1 MVKTKQYQTL
11 GQAIYTGIEQNTYLN
26 EIYDSLLYNDF
37 LLVFQTNA
45 PAKHIDVDDALRF
58 ADLLSKSNDEK
69 RADQQKSLAQEI
81 ATLLNLQYPGN
92 RDIQYVMGS
101 VLTSTSNYIGLQHS
115 VPEFSE
121 IDLLDRLSSEAQ
133 KEYLS
138 IPEEHDQYFLRSQKT
153 VFDHICKDQYFS
165 YAGPTS
171 MGKSFVMRTFIKNRI
186 QQEADCNFAIL
197 VPTKAL
203 INEVSDEL
211 AHEMGMLLREKDYR
225 IVTSAGATILQEK
238 NEHHYIFV
246 MTPERMMYQLIGF
259 ADIPVNYLFV
269 DEAQNISKRASR
281 SMFYFQVIGML
292 NRSET
297 PPHVIFASPNIPNP
311 DLYLELTSSEEA
323 VGKSEHFTS
332 AFTPVSQEKFLIDMR
347 NCHQGYYNGLSKEL
361 HLCNTFDNGKT
372 FFDFIDELG
381 EGKKNLIYCNSKAK
395 VTSFAK
401 EYAARQTKRL
411 DKDLEE
417 LAREIREQVHDEY
430 FLADTVE
437 RGVAYHV
444 GYLPTNIR
452 LKIEEL
458 FRKRDGGISTI
469 FCTSTLLEGVNLPAD
484 NLFVTDF
491 KNGKSPMSSV
501 EFRNLI
507 GRVGRI
513 QYALYGNVF
522 FVCLPNGDVEPENFT
537 DLLKKEA
544 ETQSLSIDSLT
555 ETEKKYIVDCLRN
568 GIAKLEKLEGQSEE
582 QFSFMRKS
590 ANILVRDI
598 LLERKGRVRR
608 EFNEMLTP
616 AITEEIKSA
625 FTGRKNEPDDDINI
639 SVDQVDK
646 VVSAIENGLDDYPPV
661 NIYGYVRYADALSFL
676 EKLCTVFDWENYEKN
691 TLGRTNPKGEHSLLK
706 YYAALLTRWFQGKG
720 TKFMV
725 EKAIEYYR
733 EKGKSVYI
741 DDKKEPYD
749 GSSRH
754 KNAIIEDTLNDIN
767 DIILFRLSNY
777 FMRFST
783 ELKKYTGKPYL
794 TNDWYEYVEYSTT
807 DKTCIWLQK
816 NGFSFETAT
825 YIRQHAEDYILRTD
839 VGVKIN
845 LTVLNCERAD
855 VKDEAKMVYNNIPE
869 IFAGQSDE

>member
-1 MVKTKQYQTL
+1 MARSEKRQTL
-11 GQAIYTGIEQNTYLN
+11 GQAIYTEIEQNAYLN
-26 EIYDSLLYNDF
+26 EIYNSLLFDNF
-37 LLVFQTNA
+37 LQVFHTKE
-45 PAKHIDVDDALRF
+45 PAKHIDIDDALRF
-58 ADLLSKSNDEK
+58 ADLLSKSNDEN

-81 ATLLNLQYPGN
+81 VTLLNLQYPGN
-92 RDIQYVMGS
+92 RDVQYVMGS
-101 VLTSTSNYIGLQHS
+101 VLTSTNNYLGLQHS
-115 VPEFSE
+115 VPGFKD
-121 IDLLDRLSSEAQ
+121 IDLLDRLSAEAQ

-138 IPEEHDQYFLRSQKT
+138 IPEEPNQYFLRSQKT

-186 QQEADCNFAIL
+186 QQEADSNFAIL

-211 AHEMGMLLREKDYR
+211 AHEMGALLREKDYR

-238 NEHHYIFV
+238 NKHHYIFV

-259 ADIPVNYLFV
+259 EDIPVNYLFV

-292 NRSET
+292 NRSEM
-297 PPHVIFASPNIPNP
+297 PPHIIFASPNIPNP
-311 DLYLELTSSEEA
+311 DLYLELTSREEA

-347 NCHQGYYNGLSKEL
+347 NHQQGYYNGLSKEL
-361 HLCNTFDNGKT
+361 HLCNTFNSGKT
-372 FFDFIDELG
+372 FFNFIDDLG
-381 EGKKNLIYCNSKAK
+381 EGKKNLIYCNSKTK
-395 VTSFAK
+395 VTGFAK
-401 EYAARQTKRL
+401 EYAARRPKRS

-491 KNGKSPMSSV
+491 RNGRSPMSSV

-544 ETQSLSIDSLT
+544 EPQILSIDSLT
-555 ETEKKYIVDCLRN
+555 KAEKKYIVDCLRN
-568 GIAKLEKLEGQSEE
+568 GITKLEKLKGQTEE

-598 LLERKGRVRR
+598 LLVRKGRVRR
-608 EFNEMLTP
+608 EFNEILTP
-616 AITEEIKSA
+616 RIELEIKEA
-625 FTGRKNEPDDDINI
+625 FSGRKNEPDDDINL

-646 VVSAIENGLDDYPPV
+646 LVEAIEGGLEYPTI
-661 NIYGYVRYADALSFL
+661 NFNTGYVSFNEILDFL
-676 EKLCTVFDWENYEKN
+676 EKLCKIYNWENYEKS
-691 TLGRTNPKGEHSLLK
+691 TLGAVNQKGEHRRLRYYSMLLK
-706 YYAALLTRWFQGKG
+706 HWFEGKG
-720 TKFMV
+720 IKYM
-725 EKAIEYYR
+725 IDQSIDQYQS
-733 EKGKSVYI
+733 KGKKVYI
-741 DDKKEPYD
+741 DGTKEPYD
-749 GSSRH
+749 GSVRH
-754 KNAIIEDTLNDIN
+754 RNVIIEETLNDIN

-783 ELKKYTGKPYL
+783 ELKKHKGKPFL
-794 TNDWYEYVEYSTT
+794 TNDWYEFVEYGTT
-807 DKTCIWLQK
+807 NKTSIWLQK
-816 NGFSFETAT
+816 NGFTSETAS
-825 YIRQHAEDYILRTD
+825 YILQDEHLYVFKTEDGLR
-839 VGVKIN
+839 IN
-845 LTVLNCERAD
+845 ISILNCKRD
-855 VKDEAKMVYNNIPE
+855 SVKEEAKQIYSNIPE
-869 IFAGQSDE
+869 IFAEG